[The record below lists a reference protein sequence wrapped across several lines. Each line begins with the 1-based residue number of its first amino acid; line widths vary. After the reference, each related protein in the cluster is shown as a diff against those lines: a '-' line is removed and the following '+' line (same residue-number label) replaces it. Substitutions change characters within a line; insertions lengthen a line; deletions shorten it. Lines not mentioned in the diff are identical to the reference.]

1 MSEFDPKPTHQLSE
15 FEEAAKFN
23 ALMAYGLMVAGLFT
37 GILWF
42 IGAFWAMVKRS
53 DAKGSIFEDHYSNII
68 SIFWWS
74 MLFSVIGF
82 ILLFIFIGYFILFA
96 TWIWAVFKI
105 VKGLAK
111 ISSNRAYNP

>member
-1 MSEFDPKPTHQLSE
+1 
-15 FEEAAKFN
+15 
-23 ALMAYGLMVAGLFT
+23 MVAGLLN

-42 IGAFWAMVKRS
+42 IGAFWAMVKRG
-53 DAKGSIFEDHYSNII
+53 DAKGSIFEDHDSNIV

-82 ILLFIFIGYFILFA
+82 ILRFIFIGYFILCA
-96 TWIWAVFKI
+96 IWIWAVFKI

-111 ISSNRAYNP
+111 ITSNKTYCP